1 MTRANFR
8 DQQLQTVLVA
18 MGISIGKA
26 GIDGVAG
33 QDTNKAIRMGAE
45 KINNEMA
52 GSTTRAQ
59 TTQTVSQGDV
69 GTKASMEKLLLDKLK
84 DPKFRQEA
92 LDKLAKEPQTENSIK
107 ATNVILHAAG
117 FPIRR
122 DLVSGLVSGKIDDST
137 RVALA
142 NTENGKPTSQY
153 MANTVAQATGLKTE
167 EVAGLFPNAPD
178 MRNHF
183 AASSVACIPAEPK
196 AAVVVQ
202 RKPEFDPAP
211 S

>member
-18 MGISIGKA
+18 MGISVGRS
-26 GIDGVAG
+26 GIDGIAG
-33 QDTNKAIRMGAE
+33 SDTNKAIRLGAE

-52 GSTTRAQ
+52 AGKTTSAQ
-59 TTQTVSQGDV
+59 PIADIS
-69 GTKASMEKLLLDKLK
+69 TKAGMENLLLDKLK

-92 LDKLAKEPQTENSIK
+92 LDKLGKEPQTENSIK

-117 FPIRR
+117 FPIQR
-122 DLVSGLVSGKIDDST
+122 DLVSRLVSGKMDDST
-137 RVALA
+137 KEALA

-153 MANTVAQATGLKTE
+153 MANTVAKATGLSTDQ
-167 EVAGLFPNAPD
+167 VAGLFPKAPD
-178 MRNHF
+178 VGSAF
-183 AASSVACIPAEPK
+183 ATSTVAPSPAEPR